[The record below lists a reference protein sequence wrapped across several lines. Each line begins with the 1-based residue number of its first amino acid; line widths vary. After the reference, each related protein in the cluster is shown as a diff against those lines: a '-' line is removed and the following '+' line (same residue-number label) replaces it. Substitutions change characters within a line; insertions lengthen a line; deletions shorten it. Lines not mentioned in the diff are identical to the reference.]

1 MQDALS
7 SNPIGCRKIKGDNSS
22 AAGCGLDT
30 AQLTQPAFTT
40 DPIRNASL
48 TLTKDFVVDPPDAL
62 LSPKRRQLLST
73 GVSAE
78 PFASVTT
85 VQGEPHWGNSSK
97 RKSCID
103 NSPCELACL
112 LSCPTLC
119 YQTCMLHQQRQSV
132 PSVGGAGR

>member
-48 TLTKDFVVDPPDAL
+48 TLTKDFVVNPPDAL

-78 PFASVTT
+78 PLASITT
-85 VQGEPHWGNSSK
+85 VQGEPYWGYLWSAHT
-97 RKSCID
+97 D
-103 NSPCELACL
+103 
-112 LSCPTLC
+112 
-119 YQTCMLHQQRQSV
+119 
-132 PSVGGAGR
+132 

>member
-78 PFASVTT
+78 PLASITT
-85 VQGEPHWGNSSK
+85 VQGETHWGVS
-97 RKSCID
+97 RYCI
-103 NSPCELACL
+103 LTA
-112 LSCPTLC
+112 
-119 YQTCMLHQQRQSV
+119 LH
-132 PSVGGAGR
+132 